1 MEAAR
6 AAYLMDGRADME
18 AVVVEMSGRVARGR
32 FMEETAGREGRKG
45 NEGKGG
51 ALSWVSDA
59 DEDQV
64 NIMLSNRGY
73 VRESFGQGWP
83 FVIDSVDSESI
94 DDISVRDDEEVSIAV
109 RCHRSMTFQ
118 HLSPKSKMPGKA
130 QKIRCDCAYRAR
142 LADRVPTPSSSN
154 LETLNLHTGTRRRG
168 RARSLEGRIAF
179 REALYCV

>member
-32 FMEETAGREGRKG
+32 FIDETAGREGRRGGVKEGREGREGRRGEVKEGREGREGRKG

-51 ALSWVSDA
+51 AMSWVRDA

-83 FVIDSVDSESI
+83 FVIDSADSESI

-109 RCHRSMTFQ
+109 R
-118 HLSPKSKMPGKA
+118 
-130 QKIRCDCAYRAR
+130 
-142 LADRVPTPSSSN
+142 
-154 LETLNLHTGTRRRG
+154 
-168 RARSLEGRIAF
+168 
-179 REALYCV
+179 

>member
-32 FMEETAGREGRKG
+32 FMEETAGREGRRGDVKQGREGREGRKG

-83 FVIDSVDSESI
+83 FVIDSAYSESI

-118 HLSPKSKMPGKA
+118 HLSPRSKMPEKA
-130 QKIRCDCAYRAR
+130 PKKIGCDRACRAR
-142 LADRVPTPSSSN
+142 LADSVPTPPSSN
-154 LETLNLHTGTRRRG
+154 
-168 RARSLEGRIAF
+168 SKP
-179 REALYCV
+179 